1 MKNKKSRKKALKTK
15 KTKINRRKRSRK
27 TKKRSRKMRGK
38 GPAFSRISRG
48 PPSAEVN
55 TYIDPREME
64 PWIKKANVNDDVCAL
79 CLEHLRSSGRKYVV
93 YKLPCGHQFHAYCLN
108 ELCDVKDLHVDG
120 KLPCP
125 ICRTLF
131 KEGYCYDVHG
141 FTNSDTEVVPL
152 PIIRMLETRDYTIYE
167 NSETSGK

>member
-1 MKNKKSRKKALKTK
+1 MKNKKSKKKAPKSK

-38 GPAFSRISRG
+38 GSACSRVSCE
-48 PPSAEVN
+48 PSSEEVN

-79 CLEHLRSSGRKYVV
+79 CLEPLRSSGRKYVV
-93 YKLPCGHQFHAYCLN
+93 YELPCGHQFHAYCLN
-108 ELCDVKDLHVDG
+108 ELCHVRDLHVDG

-131 KEGYCYDVHG
+131 KEGYCYDVLG
-141 FTNSDTEVVPL
+141 FTTSNTTYVKEPL
-152 PIIRMLETRDYTIYE
+152 MRMLDSRDYTIYE

>member
-1 MKNKKSRKKALKTK
+1 MKNKKSKKNAPKSK

-38 GPAFSRISRG
+38 GSACSRVSCE
-48 PPSAEVN
+48 PSSEEVN

-64 PWIKKANVNDDVCAL
+64 PWIKKENVNNDVCAL
-79 CLEHLRSSGRKYVV
+79 CLEPLRSSGRKYVV
-93 YKLPCGHQFHAYCLN
+93 YELPCGHQFHAYCLH
-108 ELCDVKDLHVDG
+108 ELCNVRDLHVDG

-131 KEGYCYDVHG
+131 KEGYCYDVLG
-141 FTNSDTEVVPL
+141 FTTSNTTYVKDPL
-152 PIIRMLETRDYTIYE
+152 MRMLESRDYTIYE